1 VLSMSH
7 TGSMRFAKVVFT
19 VAGLWGFALLTPMF
33 FMFDLI
39 GRLYPP
45 PITHP
50 DFYFGFLTVTLAWQ
64 VAFLVIGRD
73 PVRFRPLMI
82 PAMLE
87 KFLYLA
93 ALAWLYAQG
102 RLELAQAAIGAPDLV
117 LGLLFIAAFV
127 RTR

>member
-1 VLSMSH
+1 
-7 TGSMRFAKVVFT
+7 MRFAKVVFT

-39 GRLYPP
+39 GRQYPP

-93 ALAWLYAQG
+93 ALASLYAQG
-102 RLELAQAAIGAPDLV
+102 RLELAQAAVGSPDLV

-127 RTR
+127 KTR